1 MLWGGG
7 GGCLRGKWIFRLLVL
22 GLGLGLGGLRR
33 GLGCWREEVGLVEDP
48 TVVVVGLGGGGGCG
62 GGGEEDEDEEEG
74 GHCGLKGWRRFSV
87 CVIVTLFFSLSE
99 VGTIFFDL

>member
-1 MLWGGG
+1 M
-7 GGCLRGKWIFRLLVL
+7 RGKWIFRLLV
-22 GLGLGLGGLRR
+22 LGLGLGGLRR

-87 CVIVTLFFSLSE
+87 CMIVRLFFSLLVKSE
-99 VGTIFFDL
+99 QFFLTYKEWRFF